1 MVPDT
6 ERKWIAHE
14 MRHAPVEPGRF
25 LLLLAAAVVLLMFL
39 WKAC

>member
-6 ERKWIAHE
+6 ERKWIAQE
-14 MRHAPVEPGRF
+14 LRHAPVNPGRF
-25 LLLLAAAVVLLMFL
+25 LLLIAAVVGILMFL